1 MSIEAVKFPETSYQQ
16 CAVDGKHRGKDQQI
30 DEVTWSVQ
38 SHKVAQNQSSG
49 VQLPPP
55 KSCGEL
61 KEGTFERLKA
71 FITELSHQVKE
82 VTSRLD
88 ETLSSVFRKSYGSTE
103 EMLVTLGTLFA
114 SMKESQTK
122 LQMEDIE
129 RVRLL
134 EMDGMAKNDE
144 TRTASA
150 EAVAKAEKSGLA
162 SRIFGWIGSVFAV
175 VVGAVMCAT
184 GVGAVAGA
192 LMIAGGVIGMVSNA
206 LQECAKAG
214 LISKEVMSALVPF
227 MTALEV
233 VVAVASAVVTFGGG
247 AAGVVAKF
255 ASKLAPKVAQ
265 MAEKVSSVLKNV
277 AEIGTRAASASSS
290 LAQWVMKTSL
300 PVSSLVVDGG
310 NTVAQTVNGA
320 LNADSTMKQA
330 DLKEGQN
337 LLQTF
342 QQMQKHLTDGFR
354 QMTELFQD
362 VLGTLTKA
370 EQEHEN
376 TQHKVLKHGNV

>member
-1 MSIEAVKFPETSYQQ
+1 
-16 CAVDGKHRGKDQQI
+16 
-30 DEVTWSVQ
+30 
-38 SHKVAQNQSSG
+38 
-49 VQLPPP
+49 
-55 KSCGEL
+55 
-61 KEGTFERLKA
+61 
-71 FITELSHQVKE
+71 
-82 VTSRLD
+82 
-88 ETLSSVFRKSYGSTE
+88 
-103 EMLVTLGTLFA
+103 
-114 SMKESQTK
+114 
-122 LQMEDIE
+122 
-129 RVRLL
+129 
-134 EMDGMAKNDE
+134 
-144 TRTASA
+144 
-150 EAVAKAEKSGLA
+150 
-162 SRIFGWIGSVFAV
+162 
-175 VVGAVMCAT
+175 
-184 GVGAVAGA
+184 
-192 LMIAGGVIGMVSNA
+192 MVSNA